1 MNSAKSPDDR
11 LASARWLVGSALVL
25 GLAFEIFFYGHP
37 PGISVPLW
45 VGLCILALGLA
56 AWRHSVRG
64 SLTGWLWG
72 IPVLALSLVIPWRLE
87 PLTLFLAV
95 VLGLMALAL
104 LVDQFVPGDLMRFGW
119 IDLLRGIL
127 VTPLLMLA
135 RPWPAL
141 SEAWRGSVG
150 EPQGWR
156 RPLLAG
162 LRGLI
167 LALPILAVFTALLAA
182 ADVVFSDYV
191 QEALAWLDLDKVVEI
206 VSRALVIGLVS
217 LACLGAVVLA
227 LGSVGRRR
235 LAGEDKPLV
244 KRFLGYAEAVIVL
257 FSLDLLFAAFV
268 AIQFAYLFGGESNIT
283 ASGYTYAEYARRGF
297 GELVFAAALSLGL
310 IYLLAQVTHRESRA
324 RVRGFNL
331 LAAAQVIL
339 LGVVL
344 ASAFKRLVLYEQAYG
359 FTRLRTYTHVAIA
372 WIAVA
377 LAVYLALLLIDRLR
391 VFAPAALIGAVGFAM
406 SLAIL
411 NVDAFIVRSNAARMA
426 QTGDLDAYYLASLS
440 DDAVP
445 GLVEVAQVMGSEEQQ
460 VLMAELSCRRQRL
473 EAWEDLT
480 DWRSLHLSR
489 LKAVTALETIAPAL
503 EAYPVQIKVEPG
515 WVSGASIVMIGE
527 EEYWC
532 GYGGWD

>member
-1 MNSAKSPDDR
+1 
-11 LASARWLVGSALVL
+11 
-25 GLAFEIFFYGHP
+25 
-37 PGISVPLW
+37 
-45 VGLCILALGLA
+45 
-56 AWRHSVRG
+56 
-64 SLTGWLWG
+64 
-72 IPVLALSLVIPWRLE
+72 
-87 PLTLFLAV
+87 
-95 VLGLMALAL
+95 
-104 LVDQFVPGDLMRFGW
+104 
-119 IDLLRGIL
+119 
-127 VTPLLMLA
+127 
-135 RPWPAL
+135 
-141 SEAWRGSVG
+141 
-150 EPQGWR
+150 
-156 RPLLAG
+156 
-162 LRGLI
+162 
-167 LALPILAVFTALLAA
+167 VFTALLAA

-227 LGSVGRRR
+227 LGSEGGRR

-244 KRFLGYAEAVIVL
+244 KRFLGYTEAVIVL
-257 FSLDLLFAAFV
+257 FSLDLLLAAFV

-297 GELVFAAALSLGL
+297 GELVIAAALSLGL
-310 IYLLAQVTHRESRA
+310 IYLLAQVTHRENRA

-359 FTRLRTYTHVAIA
+359 FTRLRTYTHLAIA

-377 LAVYLALLLIDRLR
+377 LAVYLVLLLIDRLR
-391 VFAPAALIGAVGFAM
+391 VFAPAALIGAVGFAL

-411 NVDAFIVRSNAARMA
+411 NVDAFIVRSNATRLA
-426 QTGDLDAYYLASLS
+426 QTGDLDATYLASLS

-445 GLVEVAQVMGSEEQQ
+445 GLVEVAQVAGGEEQQ

-473 EAWEDLT
+473 EAWENLT

-489 LKAVTALETIAPAL
+489 LRAIAALETIAPAL

-515 WVSGASIVMIGE
+515 WERGASFVMIGD

-532 GYGGWD
+532 GFGGWD